1 MSLRNL
7 ALANLFE
14 RRYRREKK
22 PETLEASNQAI
33 VRVLEGDRSSTKEHA
48 EALALQGRNAKTLWR
63 LEFET
68 LPDVATRRKQATS
81 RALLKSYESYRAA
94 YLFDLNHFWS
104 GLAGLQMAFIAQ
116 ALSDGA
122 EWEDLFDDEKDARDY
137 KSELESQIGLLSAST
152 RLAIQAAL
160 ARLPKGDE
168 RMWAEISRA
177 DMMFLFEE
185 SAGRVVRAY
194 VDAVPDNNL
203 FAWKAATDQLTL
215 FAGLG
220 IKVELAERIISTL
233 AAKVKQPPPEPD
245 LSIVIFVGHR
255 IDDAGRAE
263 ARFPAEREARAR
275 ELIRGRLAPLAA
287 NGARLRVFAS
297 AAPGGD
303 ILCHEVCRELGTAS
317 IVCLPMPIDDFSR
330 VAFGALD
337 HWRARFLRL
346 VDGGAVL
353 QLSDRE
359 GLPNWLAGSSVSPWE
374 RGNQWVLEMARTGG
388 ARKVLLIALWD
399 GNTKG
404 DDAGGTGHMVTIAR
418 KAGTVEV
425 DWIRPEEWMKA

>member
-1 MSLRNL
+1 M
-7 ALANLFE
+7 
-14 RRYRREKK
+14 
-22 PETLEASNQAI
+22 
-33 VRVLEGDRSSTKEHA
+33 
-48 EALALQGRNAKTLWR
+48 QGRNAKTLWR

-194 VDAVPDNNL
+194 VDAVPDNDL

-255 IDDAGRAE
+255 IDEAGRAE
-263 ARFPAEREARAR
+263 ARFPGRAGSAR
-275 ELIRGRLAPLAA
+275 ERVDTRPSRPACSERRAPAGVCFSGARRRHSLPRSVQGTGNCQHRLPSRCRSTISHVWPLA
-287 NGARLRVFAS
+287 RL
-297 AAPGGD
+297 D
-303 ILCHEVCRELGTAS
+303 Q
-317 IVCLPMPIDDFSR
+317 
-330 VAFGALD
+330 
-337 HWRARFLRL
+337 WRARFLRL